1 MRMTDSSA
9 SDGSRRRCVARAIN
23 TSSGASSHI
32 PVNGTAAVMTQDG
45 WEATLPSLAEG
56 PQALSDRDR
65 RVLLHD
71 PDAVDALHERVWA
84 LDDPM
89 AVARWGRPAGK
100 GAEPAA

>member
-1 MRMTDSSA
+1 VNALHRA
-9 SDGSRRRCVARAIN
+9 LLGRRRTLRAEIRGARAALV
-23 TSSGASSHI
+23 TR
-32 PVNGTAAVMTQDG
+32 
-45 WEATLPSLAEG
+45 SLAEG
-56 PQALSDRDR
+56 PQALSERDR